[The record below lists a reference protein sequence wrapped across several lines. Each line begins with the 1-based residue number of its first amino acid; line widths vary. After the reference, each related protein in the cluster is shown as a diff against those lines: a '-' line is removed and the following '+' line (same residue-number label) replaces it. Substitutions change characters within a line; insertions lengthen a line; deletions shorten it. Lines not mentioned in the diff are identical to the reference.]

1 MADIEKFVYYNNGSK
16 KVLKPTDRIVIG
28 SGGLAF
34 EGDTAD
40 DFELQLT
47 VTDPT
52 DDRTINFPDED
63 GDIALLQGD
72 SLPKALSFP
81 VKNPSTT
88 TALTKGQLVY
98 ISGHSGN
105 KPEVSLAQSNSSA
118 TMPAFGFVQSDI
130 AAEAEGYV
138 VYSGLFKGIDTNAEY
153 SEGDT
158 LYVSSTTAGEF
169 QNTPPTGSNLIQNIG
184 KIVKSDASNG
194 EVLVGGAGRTNA
206 TPNLNE
212 GKFFIGNASN
222 QSTQSNYQLPTTL
235 TNNAVLTSN
244 SDSSSV
250 ALSSNLTWNNTGGA
264 DSNGLLTSQ
273 NISVTNRLSLGGSG
287 SQFFAYNEDTVKVKF
302 ANWYSSNTRQYGQ
315 GQLWYEQWFGAI
327 DDQAGAANRRVGFYL
342 ELPDKGASDAS
353 GGTGA
358 HPENARMW
366 IDVNSVGFHYD
377 NPLRI
382 HEDGTGEKHGTNYIQ
397 IQGQSSLASN
407 RTLTLPD
414 ASGTFLVSD
423 GYSMPSTLTNNA
435 ILVANSDGSSVLS
448 TNLLTIDTSND
459 RIGIG
464 TSSPART
471 LHLVGDV
478 QYEGSMRI
486 DQYHTSADGPDVLLQ
501 KARGTPA
508 TPTAVVA
515 ADELGKFVMYGHNGT
530 SFLES
535 AIIRSSATV
544 DGSTYGGTL
553 EFNTG
558 TGGTTSNRLKIDE
571 TGTITFNN
579 AYSFPT
585 SDGTSGQVLQTNGS
599 GVLTFASVSGGSTDL
614 TNISSNVLP
623 DGSNTRSLG
632 STAAEWSDLYLGDSS
647 RIYFGNDQDV
657 YLEHDPDA
665 GLILDMSLDPALTPR
680 LTIKNA
686 NTGIATGGEIEFLSE
701 TSSPAGN
708 DIIGTI
714 TSTAK
719 NSVSTL
725 HEYTAV
731 RSKIVSPTNNIESAG
746 LYFYTATGGL
756 FAGNASTEGLSIEGN
771 ISGHLLV
778 DIPLHNAT
786 DSGLSLG
793 GTLVKSTAAELNV
806 LDTSTENPSDNDVL
820 TYTAANG
827 LHWTPSS
834 VDLTSVSSNVVPST
848 ADTYNLG
855 STSGEWANLYLG
867 DSSRIYF
874 GNDQDV
880 TLQHI
885 ADSGLT
891 LSMGSS
897 QNAYD
902 PTFTIQSNTSN
913 TSGIGPQIKLQK
925 MYTDPGDIVGDIYF
939 QGYYSS
945 VYDVYGRIK
954 VRAPAQTHG
963 NLQLSVLSGNVETVA
978 IDIIGDSASSTTEI
992 VNAGPIATKVT
1003 ASDPSV
1009 RGNHAHIYS
1018 KDVSGSAEMFVQ
1030 DEAGNVTQISPHNEE
1045 GDWVYWSE
1053 NKKTG
1058 KKVKVNMEKMIRRLE
1073 EITGESFF
1081 EEYVEGT

>member
-1 MADIEKFVYYNNGSK
+1 MADIDKFVYYENGSK

-34 EGDTAD
+34 EGETSN

-118 TMPAFGFVQSDI
+118 TMPAFGFVQNDI

-138 VYSGLFKGIDTNAEY
+138 VYSGLFKGIDTDGAN

-158 LYVSSTTAGEF
+158 LYVSSTTAGGF
-169 QNTPPTGSNLIQNIG
+169 QTSAPTGSNLIQNIG
-184 KIVKSDASNG
+184 KIVKAHVNNG

-222 QSTQSNYQLPTTL
+222 QSTQSSYQLPSTL

-250 ALSSNLTWNNTGGA
+250 SLSSNLTWNNTGGA

-273 NISVTNRLSLGGSG
+273 NITVSNRLSLGGSG

-382 HEDGTGEKHGTNYIQ
+382 YEDGTGEKHGTNYIQ
-397 IQGQSSLASN
+397 IQGQSSLSSN

-414 ASGTFLVSD
+414 LSGTFLVGD

-448 TNLLTIDTSND
+448 TDLLTIDTTND

-501 KARGTPA
+501 KARGTVS
-508 TPTAVVA
+508 TPTAVSA

-535 AIIRSSATV
+535 AVIKSSATV
-544 DGSTYGGTL
+544 SGSTYGGTL

-571 TGTITFNN
+571 TGIITFNN

-599 GVLTFASVSGGSTDL
+599 GQLTFATASSGSSDL
-614 TNISSNVLP
+614 VDDTTPQLGGNLDPNGFGITGHLLP
-623 DGSNTRSLG
+623 SAVNTYNLG
-632 STAAEWSDLYLGDSS
+632 AVNAEWKYLYLGDGSY
-647 RIYFGNDQDV
+647 IKFGNDSDV
-657 YLEHDPDA
+657 YLRHSPDEGLTMSMPSSASGTFEPRFTISTENGDTNSLGPTLRIQNYSTGA
-665 GLILDMSLDPALTPR
+665 GYAGT
-680 LTIKNA
+680 
-686 NTGIATGGEIEFLSE
+686 IEFYGE
-701 TSSPAGN
+701 NAGGGIHEFSKIRTQMIDTTVGAEEGRLN
-708 DIIGTI
+708 IYVQGGGNGGGYEGFRIDGTADGCITIIPRHNGVDEGLTLGSTLV
-714 TSTAK
+714 TSTA
-719 NSVSTL
+719 
-725 HEYTAV
+725 
-731 RSKIVSPTNNIESAG
+731 
-746 LYFYTATGGL
+746 
-756 FAGNASTEGLSIEGN
+756 
-771 ISGHLLV
+771 
-778 DIPLHNAT
+778 D
-786 DSGLSLG
+786 
-793 GTLVKSTAAELNV
+793 ELNK
-806 LDTSTENPSDNDVL
+806 LDTSVEAPSTNDFLMYNGSSL
-820 TYTAANG
+820 TWDKPEEVIVAELSIPG
-827 LHWTPSS
+827 
-834 VDLTSVSSNVVPST
+834 VDLQTDTNAFRFNCPFGLTVSKLELYLDQHTTSGDVTVTLTNTTDSLSMITLTLGTTTTS
-848 ADTYNLG
+848 G
-855 STSGEWANLYLG
+855 STTTVSNSSCDAGDALTLAITATPANAQGLRANL
-867 DSSRIYF
+867 F
-874 GNDQDV
+874 
-880 TLQHI
+880 
-885 ADSGLT
+885 
-891 LSMGSS
+891 
-897 QNAYD
+897 
-902 PTFTIQSNTSN
+902 FTRN
-913 TSGIGPQIKLQK
+913 
-925 MYTDPGDIVGDIYF
+925 
-939 QGYYSS
+939 
-945 VYDVYGRIK
+945 
-954 VRAPAQTHG
+954 
-963 NLQLSVLSGNVETVA
+963 
-978 IDIIGDSASSTTEI
+978 
-992 VNAGPIATKVT
+992 
-1003 ASDPSV
+1003 
-1009 RGNHAHIYS
+1009 
-1018 KDVSGSAEMFVQ
+1018 
-1030 DEAGNVTQISPHNEE
+1030 
-1045 GDWVYWSE
+1045 
-1053 NKKTG
+1053 
-1058 KKVKVNMEKMIRRLE
+1058 
-1073 EITGESFF
+1073 
-1081 EEYVEGT
+1081 